1 MDQEIK
7 DRMIKNTETIFIED
21 AFYTEEKV
29 IADVTNDDLIIVSY
43 ICANESRQL
52 IEGSIRGDYVVI
64 YNSADKTAVIK
75 LLNNLDNS
83 SAKVIITVI
92 RIGL

>member
-1 MDQEIK
+1 M
-7 DRMIKNTETIFIED
+7 
-21 AFYTEEKV
+21 
-29 IADVTNDDLIIVSY
+29 SY